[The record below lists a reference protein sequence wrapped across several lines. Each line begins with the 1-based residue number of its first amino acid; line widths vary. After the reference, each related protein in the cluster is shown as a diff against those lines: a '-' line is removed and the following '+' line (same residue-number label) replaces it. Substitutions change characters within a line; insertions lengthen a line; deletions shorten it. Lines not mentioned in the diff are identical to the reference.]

1 MLFEQ
6 LLRGRRGRRGRR
18 GKVFSK
24 QSDAELEGRG

>member
-6 LLRGRRGRRGRR
+6 LLRGRRGSRGRR

-24 QSDAELEGRG
+24 QSGAELEGRG